1 MKKRFAAGWTALVVA
16 GLAVSSG
23 PALALSARMP
33 DVQRQGAVAFVTG
46 GIGRTE
52 ARLFERRMFRYPLA
66 IELLEH
72 AGRAEAFTGA
82 ANVTIA
88 DASGRK
94 VLDARAGGPF
104 MLVDLPSGRYSIVA
118 TLGHAR
124 LRKSTIDI
132 RQGRLAR
139 ATFEF
144 PSHTD

>member
-1 MKKRFAAGWTALVVA
+1 MKRRFTAGWTALALA
-16 GLAVSSG
+16 GLASWGG
-23 PALALSARMP
+23 PAAALSARWP
-33 DVQRQGAVAFVTG
+33 QVQRQGTVAYVTG

-52 ARLFERRMFRYPLA
+52 ARLFERRMSSYPLA

-82 ANVTIA
+82 ADVTIA
-88 DASGRK
+88 DARGRT

-124 LRKSTIDI
+124 LKKSTIFV
-132 RQGRLAR
+132 RQGTLAR